1 MTILHSL
8 AEIGQSIWLDYIRR
22 SFIASG
28 ELEGLINLGI
38 RGMTSN
44 PTIFE
49 KAIQGSTD
57 YDQDIEDLVSD
68 GLNVQDIYERL
79 AIDDIQKSADLL
91 LPVYEA
97 TRGTDGYVSLEVNPK
112 LAHETQATISEAK
125 RLWAAV
131 ERPNL
136 MIKIPATLAGLPAI
150 RQALADGVNVNV
162 TLIFSLTRYNQV
174 IEAFLGG
181 LEERIANKKSVDGI
195 ASVASFFVSRVD
207 SKVDKQLEK
216 IILLADHRETLA
228 RSLMGKAAVA
238 NAKLAYT
245 QFRKSFESDR
255 FENLKTHGARFQRP
269 LWAST
274 STKNS
279 AYSDILYV
287 QELIGANT
295 VNTLPQNTLDAFI
308 NHGEARL
315 TIEENLDQARQN
327 LENIE
332 SLGISMYQITET
344 LEVEGVA
351 SFANSFSSLLESI
364 DQKQKSTS
372 TRN

>member
-162 TLIFSLTRYNQV
+162 TLIFSLTRYTQV

-181 LEERIANKKSVDGI
+181 LEERIANGKPVDGI

-274 STKNS
+274 STKNP

>member
-181 LEERIANKKSVDGI
+181 LEERIANEKSVDGI

-207 SKVDKQLEK
+207 SKVDKQLEE

-274 STKNS
+274 STKNP

-364 DQKQKSTS
+364 DQKQNSTS

>member
-274 STKNS
+274 STKNP

-364 DQKQKSTS
+364 DQKQNSTS